1 VVPPARSRRE
11 SAAGESGSAVVD
23 FVLVGSLLVFLF
35 LALLQ
40 LALALH
46 VRNVLI
52 DSAVLG
58 ARFGALSDTDP
69 EAGAERTRSL
79 IAEELSPGYAGQV
92 SARIV
97 ELDGVTT
104 VEVEVRAPVPVV
116 GLIGVGRG
124 FTVTGHALAEA
135 P

>member
-1 VVPPARSRRE
+1 MTPSTSSSSRFE
-11 SAAGESGSAVVD
+11 ANDSGSAVVD
-23 FVLVGSLLVFLF
+23 FVLVGTLLVFLF

-46 VRNVLI
+46 ARNVLI

-58 ARFGALSDTDP
+58 ARFGALSDEDP

-79 IAEELSPGYAGQV
+79 IAEELSAKYAGQV

-97 ELDGVTT
+97 QLEGVRT

>member
-1 VVPPARSRRE
+1 
-11 SAAGESGSAVVD
+11 VVD

>member
-1 VVPPARSRRE
+1 M
-11 SAAGESGSAVVD
+11 
-23 FVLVGSLLVFLF
+23 LVGTLLVFLF

-46 VRNVLI
+46 ARNVLI

-58 ARFGALSDTDP
+58 ARFGALSDEDP

-79 IAEELSPGYAGQV
+79 IAEELSAKYAGQV

-97 ELDGVTT
+97 QLEGVRT